1 VVEFAGLH
9 MHLDERFPLEA
20 VPSRVRHALLGEFN
34 GRCPSVREVDQIPD
48 KHWLATPGVGP
59 SVLQTIRSI
68 TNAGLEQEVHHLTSR
83 RLSDAELLKRLERLQ
98 EDLRWL
104 AAQLQVRIPKDP
116 RTRLRRQGHKGPTRN
131 EHHNVGHRDGGTGS
145 SHNQGE
151 QGHVA

>member
-1 VVEFAGLH
+1 
-9 MHLDERFPLEA
+9 MPMDEPFPLGA

-34 GRCPSVREVDQIPD
+34 GRCPSLREVDQIPD

-68 TNAGLEQEVHHLTSR
+68 TNAGIEQDGRHLTSR
-83 RLSDAELLKRLERLQ
+83 RLSDADLLKRLEQLQ

-104 AAQLQVRIPKDP
+104 KAQLKALMPTDS
-116 RTRLRRQGHKGPTRN
+116 RRRPHRDGHNRPTRD
-131 EHHNVGHRDGGTGS
+131 EHHNIGHHDGRAGS

>member
-1 VVEFAGLH
+1 
-9 MHLDERFPLEA
+9 
-20 VPSRVRHALLGEFN
+20 LGEFK

-83 RLSDAELLKRLERLQ
+83 RLSDAELLRRLEQLQ

-116 RTRLRRQGHKGPTRN
+116 RNRLRRQGHKSPSRN
-131 EHHNVGHRDGGTGS
+131 QHHNSGHYNSGAEA
-145 SHNQGE
+145 SHNQGD
-151 QGHVA
+151 QSYVA

>member
-1 VVEFAGLH
+1 

-20 VPSRVRHALLGEFN
+20 VPSRVRHALLDEFK
-34 GRCPSVREVDQIPD
+34 GRCPSVREIDQIPD
-48 KHWLATPGVGP
+48 KHWLATPGIGP
-59 SVLQTIRSI
+59 NVLQTIRSI
-68 TNAGLEQEVHHLTSR
+68 TNAGLEQEVHRLTSR
-83 RLSDAELLKRLERLQ
+83 RLSDAELLNRLEQLQ

-104 AAQLQVRIPKDP
+104 KAQLKALMTNEP
-116 RTRLRRQGHKGPTRN
+116 RRRPHRDGYKRATRN